1 MASSLQ
7 NTVLYEFGGMDF
19 LNLNLTNNEDRA
31 FNELTLRFYVTAKP
45 EDIEAQPGQNNQPGT
60 CPLLVD
66 EDICQAYDEAGF
78 NRPCVNQA
86 GESVDDSLRYYL
98 RHAVP
103 VKLEDTYNPA
113 TGEYDK

>member
-1 MASSLQ
+1 MATLTRLAARTRGFLLRNLSRVVS
-7 NTVLYEFGGMDF
+7 TRIF

-45 EDIEAQPGQNNQPGT
+45 EAIEAQPGQNNQPGT

-98 RHAVP
+98 RP
-103 VKLEDTYNPA
+103 CYRMQR
-113 TGEYDK
+113 